1 MENLTELQGA
11 SYGTFKQALG
21 TELKTHAEGFVRIG
35 YLLKLARDTNVIQE
49 GGYNNVNDF
58 AQKEFSLTKDMVSRY
73 IRINDR
79 YSVDG
84 YSDRLEDSY
93 SQFGYAKLADM
104 LTLPDNM
111 IEVIPPEAT
120 RREIQKIVN
129 DVREEEKITDLE
141 VMMESPD
148 LQKQELKNTLEKV
161 LHQIFYEDKW
171 RFANLVNELSGI
183 PEDQQMEKVR
193 DVLTPAGYLMK
204 TVRIPQIG
212 RLMLTIR
219 GEHEPIDIVDT
230 RHPEN
235 TENYTW
241 PDLLAAIHQFVI
253 SGKKGEGIWETIY
266 GEPFKEIS
274 ESCTGA
280 TAQKPE
286 KTESE
291 QKKAPKPEPKPK
303 AEPKQEK
310 TQEPEEPQT
319 IEKTECE
326 EVQEELE
333 SAVKYP
339 LSEGLRLLYED
350 RAEAG
355 NFIAKCVIKA
365 DDEYHA
371 NEEGQGEGT
380 DEQLPGQM
388 DVSDYPELTPDT
400 QVQQDPEVLTG
411 SVENTESGK
420 DTVENWLRIE
430 TQALLREV
438 SENNWMSA
446 ISISQLITEFLQK
459 TMKDRI
465 EGVTNE

>member
-21 TELKTHAEGFVRIG
+21 AELKTHAEGFVRIG
-35 YLLKLARDTNVIQE
+35 YLLKLARDTDVVRE

-58 AQKEFSLTKDMVSRY
+58 AQKEFSLTKDVVSRY

-129 DVREEEKITDLE
+129 DVREEEKISDLE

-204 TVRIPQIG
+204 TVRIPQAG
-212 RLMLTIR
+212 RLMLTIK

-253 SGKKGEGIWETIY
+253 PGKKGESIWETIY
-266 GEPFKEIS
+266 GEPFKDVS
-274 ESCTGA
+274 ESCTGT

-286 KTESE
+286 KTEPE

-310 TQEPEEPQT
+310 TQEPEQPES

-326 EVQEELE
+326 EDSEEQEK
-333 SAVKYP
+333 AVKYP
-339 LSEGLRLLYED
+339 LSETDRKWYED

-355 NFIAKCVIKA
+355 NFLAKCVIKA

-371 NEEGQGEGT
+371 NEDGQGEGT
-380 DEQLPGQM
+380 DEQLPGQT
-388 DVSDYPELTPDT
+388 DFNDHPEILPDGYIENQAEPET
-400 QVQQDPEVLTG
+400 LSGTVEETMNPPEFRPEVTLFGLAGEMMREIRAKNLTAAI
-411 SVENTESGK
+411 EKCE
-420 DTVENWLRIE
+420 RILKILKE
-430 TQALLREV
+430 
-438 SENNWMSA
+438 
-446 ISISQLITEFLQK
+446 
-459 TMKDRI
+459 
-465 EGVTNE
+465 EGIDA